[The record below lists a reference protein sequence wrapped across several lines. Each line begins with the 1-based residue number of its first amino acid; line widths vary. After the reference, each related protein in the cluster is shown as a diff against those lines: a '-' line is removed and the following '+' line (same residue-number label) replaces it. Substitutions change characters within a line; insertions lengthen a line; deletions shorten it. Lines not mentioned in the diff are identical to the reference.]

1 MNSKDLLKI
10 SFSSLLRNGIRSWLT
25 VLGVVIGVASVI
37 AMQAIGNGSDE
48 SIKREIRSLGVNVL
62 MIFPGT
68 FRMGG
73 VAQSA
78 GSMSVLETGDA
89 VTIKKTMK
97 TVMAVTPLVQSGQ
110 QVVYQTQNWRTNV
123 TGVWADYFI
132 IKNYKTTQGRL
143 LTEQE
148 ASGMSKNCLIG
159 KTVYS
164 KLFPNGGNPV
174 GVTIRVGSVPMK
186 IVGVLEAKGSGTFG
200 QDQDDV
206 ILAPLKTV
214 QKRLMA
220 VDFIQQIQVSARS
233 EQEMTSAQAELRAY
247 FLKKPNMISADGE
260 ERFSI
265 RSQSEISSVLGSV
278 SSVLILLL
286 SSIAAISLVVGGIG
300 IMNIMLVSVTE
311 RTREIGLRMALGA
324 TDRDVRTQF
333 LAESVMLSVWGG
345 ILGILFGYLISVTVG
360 SILNWPVS
368 VSPFSIGL
376 AFTFSALV
384 GIFFG
389 YYPAKKAS
397 QLDPIEALRYE

>member
-1 MNSKDLLKI
+1 VNSKDLLKI

-89 VTIKKTMK
+89 VAIKKTVK
-97 TVMAVTPLVQSGQ
+97 TVLAVTPLVQSGQ

-159 KTVYS
+159 KTVYT

-186 IVGVLEAKGSGTFG
+186 IAGVLEAKGSGTFG

-233 EQEMTSAQAELRAY
+233 EQEMTPTQTELRAY

>member
-89 VTIKKTMK
+89 VAIKKTMK
-97 TVMAVTPLVQSGQ
+97 TVNAVTPLVQSGQ

-206 ILAPLKTV
+206 ILAPFKTV

-233 EQEMTSAQAELRAY
+233 EHEMTSAQAELRAY

>member
-186 IVGVLEAKGSGTFG
+186 IAGVLEAKGSGTFG

>member
-89 VTIKKTMK
+89 VAIKKTVK
-97 TVMAVTPLVQSGQ
+97 TVLAVTPLVQSGQ

-159 KTVYS
+159 KTVYT

-186 IVGVLEAKGSGTFG
+186 IAGVLEAKGSGTFG

-233 EQEMTSAQAELRAY
+233 EQEMTPTQTELRAY